1 MRSGLSLAATG
12 FAASGLLGISFV
24 LCTVFDLI
32 LPGYQM
38 HSVWEKLLPGFVWIS
53 FGSFVVGFFE
63 SIAYG
68 WYFALIWVPIYNV
81 VLFRREQT
89 RLADK

>member
-1 MRSGLSLAATG
+1 MRSGLSLTATG
-12 FAASGLLGISFV
+12 FAASGLLAISFT

-38 HSVWEKLLPGFVWIS
+38 HSVWEKLLPGVVWIS
-53 FGSFVVGFFE
+53 FRSFLVGLVE

-68 WYFALIWVPIYNV
+68 WYFALILVPIYNV
-81 VLFRREQT
+81 ALAQRERR
-89 RLADK
+89 RLATK